1 MTVTV
6 VASPLFTPP
15 RNEIT
20 VSVPS
25 GNVMTNPVLSRIV
38 DGVAEQVRTQPDAGF
53 DTRTMFDY
61 EMPYDVP
68 CTYEFVT
75 DYINPVGSTIWD
87 ETWANL
93 SAWSFTNSTHSVSG
107 GKLVFTPAGNIGS
120 NTIARS
126 MSAGVYRVVIS
137 SLAQTGATTG
147 SFSSSSVRLGI
158 GIVFILNVTADGY
171 VSVYD
176 PNANRRTKTTI
187 TASQPI
193 TVDMLPNTVLIS
205 GTGGTWTSARFIDNG
220 ISEID
225 VACYA
230 PNGTETFTVG
240 EIKITSYPVPTHS
253 DELSSPVAISP
264 LQPWLIHP
272 SNPGLSMPLSSTDR
286 SAVAIRSVGE
296 VVNASAITEHQILG
310 QSLPITTTSGPRFG
324 AKYQLGLMS
333 RTAVQERALMGLVA
347 DGTPLLFRAPF
358 IYPIGIEEGFY
369 AVGDVSRTRLADR
382 LGDETR
388 FFTLPLTRVQ
398 SPIVN
403 VQNTGWSWAALAA
416 QFATWADVAAA
427 FATWADVFTNN
438 RKPGY

>member
-1 MTVTV
+1 MTATV
-6 VASPLFTPP
+6 VASPLFVPP
-15 RNEIT
+15 RNGIT
-20 VSVPS
+20 VTVPA

-38 DGVAEQVRTQPDAGF
+38 DGVAEQVRTQPAAGF
-53 DTRTMFDY
+53 DTQTVFDY

-68 CTYEFVT
+68 VTYEFVT
-75 DYINPVGSTIWD
+75 DHFNPAGTTVWD
-87 ETWANL
+87 ETWANTT
-93 SAWSFTNSTHSVSG
+93 AWTGTVNPGSFTVSG
-107 GKLVFTPAGNIGS
+107 GKVSTTVTSARIDRTVTSGS
-120 NTIARS
+120 
-126 MSAGVYRVVIS
+126 YRVVVS
-137 SLAQTGATTG
+137 SLAATISTGGVNNSYVAFGSNQIRLYVTPTGFVKVLDTVGATTTTAI
-147 SFSSSSVRLGI
+147 SAAAAITIDFLGTSI
-158 GIVFILNVTADGY
+158 
-171 VSVYD
+171 
-176 PNANRRTKTTI
+176 TI
-187 TASQPI
+187 TG
-193 TVDMLPNTVLIS
+193 S
-205 GTGGTWTSARFIDNG
+205 GGGSWTSAARPNTAFSNVAI
-220 ISEID
+220 ISDIP
-225 VACYA
+225 A
-230 PNGTETFTVG
+230 GTGSFTVG
-240 EIKITSYPVPTHS
+240 EIEITSYPTATHL
-253 DELSSPVAISP
+253 DELSSPVAMSP

-286 SAVAIRSVGE
+286 TGVAIRSVGE
-296 VVNASAITEHQILG
+296 VVNASAVTEHQILG

-324 AKYQLGLMS
+324 AKYQLSLMS
-333 RTAVQERALMGLVA
+333 RTAVQERALIGLVA
-347 DGTPLLFRAPF
+347 DGTPLLFRAPV